1 MNKTNNSKKNS
12 FFNIPV
18 KFINKKISKRTVIK
32 LKKRKIYKKIGAS
45 QLILHKGI
53 IFQIISDG
61 ALDEQI
67 YLLDNIKVEI
77 NSSLVKKRQ
86 LTAEEQFI
94 CIIDSFIS
102 YFTEIFPMSSSVVT
116 IVSQCVKSDE
126 NNTFLS
132 KKYYGDYQFIDY
144 FLRNYNLMIVN
155 NFYYNYLNLSKD
167 LEEEFKKVD
176 MDVEKVDLKNDD
188 SVYNLILLLEEI
200 CFINKNNFAILS
212 LFSKIT
218 DDKYLLY
225 KKQWEI
231 LLSNYLNNEEMLCA
245 YRKFRKKMIN

>member
-1 MNKTNNSKKNS
+1 
-12 FFNIPV
+12 
-18 KFINKKISKRTVIK
+18 
-32 LKKRKIYKKIGAS
+32 
-45 QLILHKGI
+45 
-53 IFQIISDG
+53 
-61 ALDEQI
+61 
-67 YLLDNIKVEI
+67 
-77 NSSLVKKRQ
+77 
-86 LTAEEQFI
+86 
-94 CIIDSFIS
+94 
-102 YFTEIFPMSSSVVT
+102 
-116 IVSQCVKSDE
+116 
-126 NNTFLS
+126 
-132 KKYYGDYQFIDY
+132 
-144 FLRNYNLMIVN
+144 MIVN

>member
-1 MNKTNNSKKNS
+1 
-12 FFNIPV
+12 
-18 KFINKKISKRTVIK
+18 
-32 LKKRKIYKKIGAS
+32 
-45 QLILHKGI
+45 
-53 IFQIISDG
+53 
-61 ALDEQI
+61 
-67 YLLDNIKVEI
+67 
-77 NSSLVKKRQ
+77 
-86 LTAEEQFI
+86 
-94 CIIDSFIS
+94 
-102 YFTEIFPMSSSVVT
+102 MSSSVVT